1 MCDMQ
6 QTSKYT
12 ERPSPPFPAN
22 QCCGEVKRGNDGR
35 MYKSERVGAQKVCT
49 WKLVASGAAAAKTS
63 PKPKRAAAKKSP
75 KPKRAGALSQHT
87 VPHLRNLARERGIR
101 GYSKLRKDELLA
113 LL

>member
-1 MCDMQ
+1 MCDVQ
-6 QTSKYT
+6 RASKYT

-49 WKLVASGAAAAKTS
+49 WKAVAATRKS
-63 PKPKRAAAKKSP
+63 PKAKRAASP
-75 KPKRAGALSQHT
+75 KVKRAASPKAKRSSALT
-87 VPHLRNLARERGIR
+87 VPHLRKLAKERGIR